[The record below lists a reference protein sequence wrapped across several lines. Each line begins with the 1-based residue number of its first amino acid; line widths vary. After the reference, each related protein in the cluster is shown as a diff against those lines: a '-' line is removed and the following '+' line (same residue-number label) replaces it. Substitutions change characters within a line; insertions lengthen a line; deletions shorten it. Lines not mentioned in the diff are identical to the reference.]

1 MTGLLGIDIWLSSDL
16 SHTVLWFYCKPLHFY
31 ILLSFLSPLDEADR
45 GNISFDLPVTNRDQ
59 DIASYSHVSQEM
71 GLRTVHTHLAG
82 FKPIK

>member
-1 MTGLLGIDIWLSSDL
+1 MFLL
-16 SHTVLWFYCKPLHFY
+16 C
-31 ILLSFLSPLDEADR
+31 FLSPLDEADR
-45 GNISFDLPVTNRDQ
+45 DNVGFNLPITNRDQ

>member
-1 MTGLLGIDIWLSSDL
+1 MFLL
-16 SHTVLWFYCKPLHFY
+16 C
-31 ILLSFLSPLDEADR
+31 FLSPLDEADR
-45 GNISFDLPVTNRDQ
+45 GNVSFDLPITNRDQ